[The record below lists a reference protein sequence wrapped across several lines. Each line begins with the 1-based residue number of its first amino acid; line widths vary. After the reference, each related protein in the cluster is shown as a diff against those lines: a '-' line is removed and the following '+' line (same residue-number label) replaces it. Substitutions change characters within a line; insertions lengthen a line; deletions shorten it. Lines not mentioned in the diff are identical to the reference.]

1 MTTPSPPPTCEFQS
15 DPMAVTQVSQPLGM
29 VDTHCSPEQAKTN
42 KRTKH
47 KTRTKYKTRTQKTRT
62 QKTRTKKQEHETRTD
77 QQEQINKNK
86 STKTKQQHKT
96 TTQNNNTKQQY
107 ITRTNKHLSEDTKPH
122 PSYPLSHKHE
132 PCTYGSDPT
141 LE

>member
-15 DPMAVTQVSQPLGM
+15 EPMAVTQVSQPLGM

-42 KRTKH
+42 KRTK
-47 KTRTKYKTRTQKTRT
+47 YKTKEQNTKQEQNIK
-62 QKTRTKKQEHETRTD
+62 QEHKKQETRNKNKARTD

-86 STKTKQQHKT
+86 TTRTKQQHKT
-96 TTQNNNTKQQY
+96 
-107 ITRTNKHLSEDTKPH
+107 RTNKHRSEDTKPH